1 MSSDFEK
8 LRTQLILFILKQRNR
23 QRIASLSGLHIN
35 TVSDV
40 VNGNRNARFSTLVA
54 LETACNHIKANQS
67 SFPTDETD

>member
-1 MSSDFEK
+1 
-8 LRTQLILFILKQRNR
+8 
-23 QRIASLSGLHIN
+23 LHIN

-67 SFPTDETD
+67 SFPTDEEN